1 MSGLLSGLSKLGL
14 ADLEE
19 LEVFKPEETGSVGK
33 EEAIAEK
40 QPDEADFLYDRKYIC
55 PVCGSAIKS
64 KAVRS
69 GRVKTVGTDMDLRPK
84 YEQLDTLKYDIVAC
98 RVCGYAA
105 LTRNFTDITESQI
118 TLIKNKIGAAFKTQA
133 EFTGSMY
140 SYDDALERYK
150 LALASAIVKQDK
162 TSERAYLCLKTAWI
176 VRGKREM
183 LEAVLTEAKASGKK
197 LKKSDAEQVSQIPEL
212 IKEEKAYLKSA
223 LEGFLGA
230 RRTETYPMCGMDEL
244 TVDYLI
250 AALATVFEQYDVA
263 RKLLGNILVSRVANN
278 RLKDKARDLKDAIA
292 KVSKS
297 E

>member
-19 LEVFKPEETGSVGK
+19 LEVFKPEETGNVEK
-33 EEAIAEK
+33 EETVVK
-40 QPDEADFLYDRKYIC
+40 MQPEEASFLFDRKYVC
-55 PVCGSAIKS
+55 PVCGSAVKS
-64 KAVRS
+64 KAVRN
-69 GRVKTVGTDMDLRPK
+69 GRVKTVGTDIDLRPK

-98 RVCGYAA
+98 RICGYAA
-105 LTRNFTDITESQI
+105 LTRNFASITDNQVA
-118 TLIKNKIGAAFKTQA
+118 LVQNKIGANFKSQA
-133 EFTGSMY
+133 EFEGSSY

-150 LALASAIVKQDK
+150 LALACSVVKQDK
-162 TSERAYLCLKTAWI
+162 TSERAYLCLKTAWV

-183 LEAVLTEAKASGKK
+183 LEALLAETKASGQK
-197 LKKSDAEQVSQIPEL
+197 LRKEDAERVSQIPEL
-212 IKEEKAYLKSA
+212 VKEEKVYLKNA

-230 RRTETYPMCGMDEL
+230 RRMETFPMCGMDEL

-263 RKLLGNILVSRVANN
+263 RKLLGNILVSRVANV
-278 RLKDKARDLKDAIA
+278 RLKDKARDLKEMIA
-292 KVSKS
+292 KVTKS

>member
-14 ADLEE
+14 AGLEE
-19 LEVFKPEETGSVGK
+19 LEVFKPEETGNVEK
-33 EEAIAEK
+33 EEEVVVK
-40 QPDEADFLYDRKYIC
+40 KLPEEPDFLFDRKYIC
-55 PVCGSAIKS
+55 PVCGSSIKS
-64 KAVRS
+64 KTVRS
-69 GRVKTVGTDMDLRPK
+69 GHVKVVGTDMDLRPK

-98 RVCGYAA
+98 RICGYAA
-105 LTRNFTDITESQI
+105 LARNFTDITESQI
-118 TLIKNKIGAAFKTQA
+118 ALVQSKIGANFKSQA

-183 LEAVLTEAKASGKK
+183 LEAVLTEAKATGKK
-197 LKKSDAEQVSQIPEL
+197 LGKEDTQLVSQIPDL
-212 IKEEKAYLKSA
+212 VKEEKVYLKNA

-230 RRTETYPMCGMDEL
+230 RRTEAFPMCGMDEL

-278 RLKDKARDLKDAIA
+278 RLKDRARDLKDTIA
-292 KVSKS
+292 KVIQ
-297 E
+297 

>member
-1 MSGLLSGLSKLGL
+1 MGL
-14 ADLEE
+14 AELED
-19 LEVFKPEETGSVGK
+19 LEVFKPGETGNVEK
-33 EEAIAEK
+33 EEAAVVSK
-40 QPDEADFLYDRKYIC
+40 KLPQEADYLFDRKYVC
-55 PVCGSAIKS
+55 PVCGSAITS
-64 KAVRS
+64 KADRR
-69 GRVKTVGTDMDLRPK
+69 GHVKTVGTDMDLRPK

-105 LTRNFTDITESQI
+105 LERNFTDNTESQI
-118 TLIKNKIGAAFKTQA
+118 ALVQIKIKAAFKTQA

-176 VRGKREM
+176 LRGKREM
-183 LEAVLTEAKASGKK
+183 LEAMLTEAKATGKK
-197 LKKSDAEQVSQIPEL
+197 LKKEDAQLVSQIPEL
-212 IKEEKAYLKSA
+212 VKEEKAYLKNA

-230 RRTETYPMCGMDEL
+230 RRTENFPMCGMDEL

-263 RKLLGNILVSRVANN
+263 KKLLGNILVSRVASN
-278 RLKDKARDLKDAIA
+278 RLKDKARDLKDTIA
-292 KVSKS
+292 KVSQ
-297 E
+297 

>member
-1 MSGLLSGLSKLGL
+1 MGL
-14 ADLEE
+14 AELED
-19 LEVFKPEETGSVGK
+19 LEVFKPGETGNVGK
-33 EEAIAEK
+33 EEAAVVSK
-40 QPDEADFLYDRKYIC
+40 KLPQEADYLFDRKYVC
-55 PVCGSAIKS
+55 PVCGSAITS

-69 GRVKTVGTDMDLRPK
+69 GHVKTVGTDMDLRPK

-105 LTRNFTDITESQI
+105 LARNFTDITESQI
-118 TLIKNKIGAAFKTQA
+118 ALVQSKIKAAFKTQA

-150 LALASAIVKQDK
+150 LALVSAIVKQDK

-176 VRGKREM
+176 LRGKREM
-183 LEAVLTEAKASGKK
+183 LEAMLTEAKATGKK
-197 LKKSDAEQVSQIPEL
+197 LKKEEAQLVSQIPEL
-212 IKEEKAYLKSA
+212 VKEEKAYLKNA

-230 RRTETYPMCGMDEL
+230 RRTETFPMCGMDEL

-263 RKLLGNILVSRVANN
+263 KKLLGNILVSRVASN
-278 RLKDKARDLKDAIA
+278 RLKDKARDLKDTIA
-292 KVSKS
+292 KVGQ
-297 E
+297 

>member
-14 ADLEE
+14 AGLEE
-19 LEVFKPEETGSVGK
+19 LEVFKPEETGNVEK
-33 EEAIAEK
+33 EEEVVVK
-40 QPDEADFLYDRKYIC
+40 KLPEEPDFLFDRKYIC
-55 PVCGSAIKS
+55 PVCGSSIKS
-64 KAVRS
+64 KTVRS
-69 GRVKTVGTDMDLRPK
+69 GHVKVVGTDMDLRPK

-98 RVCGYAA
+98 RICGYAA
-105 LTRNFTDITESQI
+105 LARNFTDITESQI
-118 TLIKNKIGAAFKTQA
+118 ALVQSKIGANFKSQA

-183 LEAVLTEAKASGKK
+183 LETVLTEAKATGKK
-197 LKKSDAEQVSQIPEL
+197 MGKEDAQRVSQIPDL
-212 IKEEKAYLKSA
+212 VKEEKVYLKNA

-230 RRTETYPMCGMDEL
+230 RRTEAFPMCGMDEL

-278 RLKDKARDLKDAIA
+278 RLKDRARDLKDTIA
-292 KVSKS
+292 KVIQ
-297 E
+297 

>member
-19 LEVFKPEETGSVGK
+19 LEVFKPGETGNVEK
-33 EEAIAEK
+33 EAVAEK
-40 QPDEADFLYDRKYIC
+40 QPEERDFLYDRKYTC
-55 PVCGSAIKS
+55 PVCESHIKS

-69 GRVKTVGTDMDLRPK
+69 GHVKVVGTDIDLRPK

-183 LEAVLTEAKASGKK
+183 LEALLAETKASGQK
-197 LKKSDAEQVSQIPEL
+197 LRKEDAERVSQIPEL
-212 IKEEKAYLKSA
+212 VKEEKVYLKNA

-230 RRTETYPMCGMDEL
+230 RRMETFPMCGMDEL

-263 RKLLGNILVSRVANN
+263 RKLLGNILVSRVASN
-278 RLKDKARDLKDAIA
+278 RLKDKARELKDTIPNVN
-292 KVSKS
+292 KLK
-297 E
+297 